1 MNQEDRA
8 MQQPA
13 HTTEA
18 QVVGEID
25 ARRIAD
31 AEAEAVRE
39 RESAAAPRKD
49 RSKNTTTAAATP
61 AADEAEEATP

>member
-1 MNQEDRA
+1 

-31 AEAEAVRE
+31 AEAAAVRE
-39 RESAAAPRKD
+39 RESSAAERKARPKD
-49 RSKNTTTAAATP
+49 TQAAATP
-61 AADEAEEATP
+61 AGDEAEEATP

>member
-1 MNQEDRA
+1 

-31 AEAEAVRE
+31 AEAAAVRE
-39 RESAAAPRKD
+39 RESAAAERKA
-49 RSKNTTTAAATP
+49 RKTNKGAETP
-61 AADEAEEATP
+61 AADEAEEATA